1 MIQSQLLLPPEHWMR
16 TAISLA
22 RDKMLANE
30 GGPFGAVIVRDNQLI
45 AEGWNMVTSHHA
57 PTAHAEIVAIR
68 RACHKLGS
76 FTLHGCELYSSC
88 EPCPMCLAA
97 AYWARVDRI
106 YFGGTRVDAANA
118 GFDDEWL
125 YCEINRPQT
134 EKKTPAHQLLQPE
147 AQAVFQDWL
156 NKIDRIPY

>member
-1 MIQSQLLLPPEHWMR
+1 MLTPQHWMR
-16 TAISLA
+16 HAIQLS
-22 RDKMLANE
+22 REKMLANE
-30 GGPFGAVIVRDNQLI
+30 GGPFGAVIVCEQQLL
-45 AEGWNMVTSHHA
+45 AEGWNMVTSHND

-68 RACHKLGS
+68 RACRQLGR

-106 YFGGTRVDAANA
+106 YFAGTRQDATAA

-125 YCEINRPQT
+125 YCEINRPQA
-134 EKKTPAHQLLQPE
+134 EKKTPTIQLLQPE
-147 AQAVFQDWL
+147 AQSVFQEWL
-156 NKIDRIPY
+156 QKIDRIPY